1 MTGIYCHHFYYKL
14 TIISNHSKRQSTHQV
29 YSAFTLVELLVVI
42 AIIGILSTLSTVAL
56 NSARS
61 KARDSRRLSDIHNI
75 SLALEMYYSDF
86 GVYPL
91 SPTSTGII
99 GGLCLSDLGISS
111 TCGTTLYLQKI
122 PDDPKKNQ
130 HYLYSTVV
138 NPQYY
143 ELIYEEETNSDNCP
157 PYWVRV
163 PGNTL
168 YNTHTFCVMQY
179 EAKIKGQDNG
189 NVAYNSS
196 YEPESRPGGTPWVN
210 ISLTNAQNECQSIGA
225 HLVTEDEWLTIV
237 RNIELQPV
245 NWSGGQIGSGYIP
258 RGNSDSSAAMDGTDP
273 LSGINQ
279 RTLTLSN
286 GEVIWDMAGNV
297 SDWTDATILGKDEPV
312 SPNPSTWNYF
322 EYTSLLS
329 YGAFSPER
337 LLPLNP
343 SWNST
348 QGYGKI
354 YTRSIAT
361 DTTLYGFRR
370 SGRPDRGSSTG
381 VLTLILSSM
390 PSSGDTTIGFRC
402 AR

>member
-1 MTGIYCHHFYYKL
+1 MIVQ
-14 TIISNHSKRQSTHQV
+14 NHKSH

-75 SLALEMYYSDF
+75 SLALQMYYSDF
-86 GVYPL
+86 GAYPVF
-91 SPTSTGII
+91 PTANAGII

-122 PDDPKKNQ
+122 PDDPKNNK

-138 NPQYY
+138 NPQHY
-143 ELIYEEETNSDNCP
+143 ELIYEEETNSDDCP

-168 YNTHTFCVMQY
+168 YNTRTFCVMKY

-189 NVAYNSS
+189 NVAYSSS

-210 ISLTNAQNECQSIGA
+210 ISQTNAKNECQSIGA

-237 RNIELQPV
+237 RNIELQPI

-258 RGNSDSSAAMDGTDP
+258 RGNSNSSAAMDGTNP

-286 GEVIWDMAGNV
+286 GEVIWDIAGNV
-297 SDWTDATILGKDEPV
+297 WDWTDATILGKDEPKGAV
-312 SPNPSTWNYF
+312 NPAFGWY
-322 EYTSLLS
+322 EYSNLYS
-329 YGAFSPER
+329 YGTFSPER

-354 YTRSIAT
+354 YTSGVAT
-361 DTTLYGFRR
+361 DLSTYSFC
-370 SGRPDRGSSTG
+370 RGSNWAYGSSAG
-381 VLTLILSSM
+381 ALSLALDTA
-390 PSSGDTTIGFRC
+390 PSAAVSFIGFRC